1 MMIYLKNLNSGS
13 GEMKDMERSITLIG
27 LPGCGKTTVGNLLSD
42 KLKYEFVDMDF
53 YIENKQQKS
62 IIELFRN
69 GEDYFR
75 NIETE
80 TCKVL
85 GEKSKT
91 IISSGGGVIKKS
103 INIEYLKKNSIVVF
117 IDRPVENILGD
128 IQVEKRPLLA
138 NGKEVLYKLYDER
151 YDLYKKYC
159 DYRVENTGSLDEIVD
174 KIAKL
179 RNS

>member
-1 MMIYLKNLNSGS
+1 MMIYLKSLNSGS
-13 GEMKDMERSITLIG
+13 GGTKEREKSITLIG

>member
-1 MMIYLKNLNSGS
+1 MIYLKSLNSGS
-13 GEMKDMERSITLIG
+13 GGMKDMEKSITLIG

-80 TCKVL
+80 TCKAYA
-85 GEKSKT
+85 SR
-91 IISSGGGVIKKS
+91 SSSKKS
-103 INIEYLKKNSIVVF
+103 VYI
-117 IDRPVENILGD
+117 
-128 IQVEKRPLLA
+128 
-138 NGKEVLYKLYDER
+138 
-151 YDLYKKYC
+151 
-159 DYRVENTGSLDEIVD
+159 
-174 KIAKL
+174 
-179 RNS
+179 

>member
-1 MMIYLKNLNSGS
+1 MMIYLKSLNSGS

>member
-1 MMIYLKNLNSGS
+1 
-13 GEMKDMERSITLIG
+13 MEKSITLIG

-91 IISSGGGVIKKS
+91 GYLQGILLFRKPCRIKTLKNTNCLRTVI
-103 INIEYLKKNSIVVF
+103 
-117 IDRPVENILGD
+117 
-128 IQVEKRPLLA
+128 
-138 NGKEVLYKLYDER
+138 
-151 YDLYKKYC
+151 
-159 DYRVENTGSLDEIVD
+159 
-174 KIAKL
+174 
-179 RNS
+179 

>member
-1 MMIYLKNLNSGS
+1 MIYLKSLNSGS
-13 GEMKDMERSITLIG
+13 GGMKDMEKSITLIG

-103 INIEYLKKNSIVVF
+103 INIEYLKKNSIVM
-117 IDRPVENILGD
+117 RLQPQRRSQSANASLAARRQRMENNIL
-128 IQVEKRPLLA
+128 
-138 NGKEVLYKLYDER
+138 N
-151 YDLYKKYC
+151 KKI
-159 DYRVENTGSLDEIVD
+159 NI
-174 KIAKL
+174 
-179 RNS
+179 

>member
-1 MMIYLKNLNSGS
+1 MIYLKSLNSES
-13 GEMKDMERSITLIG
+13 GGMKDMEKSITLIG

>member
-1 MMIYLKNLNSGS
+1 MIYLKSLNSGS
-13 GEMKDMERSITLIG
+13 GGMNDREKSITLIG

>member
-1 MMIYLKNLNSGS
+1 MK
-13 GEMKDMERSITLIG
+13 EMEKSITLIG

-42 KLKYEFVDMDF
+42 KLNYEFIDMDF
-53 YIENKQQKS
+53 YIEDNQGKT
-62 IIELFRN
+62 IIELFKN

-80 TCKVL
+80 TCKEL
-85 GEKSKT
+85 GERSKT
-91 IISSGGGVIKKS
+91 IISSGGGVVKKR

-128 IQVEKRPLLA
+128 IEVEKRPLLA

-151 YDLYKKYC
+151 YDLYKEYC
-159 DYRVENTGSLDEIVD
+159 DYRVENTGSLEEVVN
-174 KIAKL
+174 KIAKVVN
-179 RNS
+179 R

>member
-1 MMIYLKNLNSGS
+1 
-13 GEMKDMERSITLIG
+13 MEKSITLIG

-85 GEKSKT
+85 GEISKT

>member
-1 MMIYLKNLNSGS
+1 MIYLKSLNSES
-13 GEMKDMERSITLIG
+13 GGMKDMEKSITLIG

-103 INIEYLKKNSIVVF
+103 INIEYLKKNSIKFYVS
-117 IDRPVENILGD
+117 N
-128 IQVEKRPLLA
+128 
-138 NGKEVLYKLYDER
+138 LYWFRKLI
-151 YDLYKKYC
+151 
-159 DYRVENTGSLDEIVD
+159 G
-174 KIAKL
+174 
-179 RNS
+179 

>member
-1 MMIYLKNLNSGS
+1 
-13 GEMKDMERSITLIG
+13 MEKSITLIG

-91 IISSGGGVIKKS
+91 KVALFYLNGVCDKK
-103 INIEYLKKNSIVVF
+103 L
-117 IDRPVENILGD
+117 
-128 IQVEKRPLLA
+128 
-138 NGKEVLYKLYDER
+138 
-151 YDLYKKYC
+151 
-159 DYRVENTGSLDEIVD
+159 VD
-174 KIAKL
+174 KIYKKIKNIK
-179 RNS
+179 NSLLKNCKEFFMCQKIVFFIYYLFNG

>member
-1 MMIYLKNLNSGS
+1 
-13 GEMKDMERSITLIG
+13 MEKSITLIG

-42 KLKYEFVDMDF
+42 KLKYEFVD
-53 YIENKQQKS
+53 KQQKS

>member
-1 MMIYLKNLNSGS
+1 MMIYLKSLNSES
-13 GEMKDMERSITLIG
+13 GGMKDREKSITLIG

-151 YDLYKKYC
+151 YDLYKKFC

>member
-1 MMIYLKNLNSGS
+1 
-13 GEMKDMERSITLIG
+13 MEKSITLIG

-62 IIELFRN
+62 IIEISLGGAISN
-69 GEDYFR
+69 VITEDE
-75 NIETE
+75 NTA
-80 TCKVL
+80 KL
-85 GEKSKT
+85 L
-91 IISSGGGVIKKS
+91 
-103 INIEYLKKNSIVVF
+103 IEYLKKNSIVVF

-151 YDLYKKYC
+151 YDLYKKFC

>member
-1 MMIYLKNLNSGS
+1 MIYLKSLNSGS
-13 GEMKDMERSITLIG
+13 GGMKDMERSITLIG

-151 YDLYKKYC
+151 YDLYKNQC
-159 DYRVENTGSLDEIVD
+159 HYRVENDKTLDELVNTI
-174 KIAKL
+174 ITII
-179 RNS
+179 NNE

>member
-1 MMIYLKNLNSGS
+1 
-13 GEMKDMERSITLIG
+13 MEKSITLIG

-128 IQVEKRPLLA
+128 IQVEK
-138 NGKEVLYKLYDER
+138 
-151 YDLYKKYC
+151 
-159 DYRVENTGSLDEIVD
+159 
-174 KIAKL
+174 
-179 RNS
+179 